1 MEKGTYDTSEPAT
14 STSGYRQGSTDC
26 DIRGP
31 TGRNFQNFGRW
42 IPGYR
47 TEYVD
52 RVERCGNK
60 RIDPVHGVFPPDKLV
75 PGRSPSIKNGTG
87 YFGPTF
93 GQLPTEFYNSVM
105 FKEDG
110 IS

>member
-14 STSGYRQGSTDC
+14 STSGYRQGSTDRPGQIC
-26 DIRGP
+26 FGP
-31 TGRNFQNFGRW
+31 L

-87 YFGPTF
+87 NFRPIF
-93 GQLPTEFYNSVM
+93 GQLPTKFLNSVM